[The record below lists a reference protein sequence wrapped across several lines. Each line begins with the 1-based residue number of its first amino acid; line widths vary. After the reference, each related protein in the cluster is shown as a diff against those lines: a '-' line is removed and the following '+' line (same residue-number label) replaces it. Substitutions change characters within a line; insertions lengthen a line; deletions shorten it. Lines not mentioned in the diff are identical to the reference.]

1 MDASNNAFVIVAA
14 AAIVLQF
21 FVLLAMYIAMRRGQK
36 RMESL
41 AGEVKQHA
49 IPTLI
54 AANNFFTENG
64 PKIATILDNTA
75 ATTTTVRAQVERI
88 DGALTD
94 AVERTRLHVIRADEL
109 ATRTL
114 DRVEETTEI
123 VYHRVL
129 SPLRQV
135 AGIVTGVSA
144 GIGALVGGL
153 KGRGNGERDD
163 GEMFI

>member
-1 MDASNNAFVIVAA
+1 MILFVI
-14 AAIVLQF
+14 
-21 FVLLAMYIAMRRGQK
+21 LLAMYFALRRTQK
-36 RMESL
+36 QAESVMEKV
-41 AGEVKQHA
+41 EQHG
-49 IPTLI
+49 IPALI
-54 AANNFFTENG
+54 TANNFITENG
-64 PKIATILDNTA
+64 PKLATILDNTA
-75 ATTTTVRAQVERI
+75 ATTTTVRSQVERI
-88 DGALTD
+88 DGALTEVID
-94 AVERTRLHVIRADEL
+94 RTRLQVVRADEL

-135 AGIVTGVSA
+135 AGIMTGVSA

-153 KGRGNGERDD
+153 KTRNGERND